1 MNNTFVDISYNKRLM
16 KKGLLLKSVFALV
29 LMVVA
34 VGVFAQGPPPPPPPP
49 APPPGVPIDGGIF
62 LLMGA
67 GLVYGARKLYKE

>member
-16 KKGLLLKSVFALV
+16 RKSVLLKSAWALV

>member
-1 MNNTFVDISYNKRLM
+1 MRKTFT
-16 KKGLLLKSVFALV
+16 LKFVWALV

-62 LLMGA
+62 LLLGA

>member
-16 KKGLLLKSVFALV
+16 RKSVLLKSVWALV